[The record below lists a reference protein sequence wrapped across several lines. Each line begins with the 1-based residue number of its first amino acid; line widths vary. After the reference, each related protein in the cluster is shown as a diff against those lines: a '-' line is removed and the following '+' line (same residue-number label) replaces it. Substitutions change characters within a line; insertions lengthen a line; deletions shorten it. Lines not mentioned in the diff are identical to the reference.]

1 MAATAIPTGNR
12 RTTVIFSTPG
22 RRPRPVA
29 ESASH
34 RGDTRFPRPAAALA
48 RQRLPMTVGHLLLML
63 LHLLFLILS
72 PLFQQY

>member
-1 MAATAIPTGNR
+1 MAATAIPTGNQQI
-12 RTTVIFSTPG
+12 TVIFSTPG

-63 LHLLFLILS
+63 LYLLFLILT